1 MPESLHRA
9 RTLAGGQPRLRG
21 AERHCAQPIRFMRDD
36 GIYIS
41 VIPAMDWPGSSTME
55 GKATGFRPS
64 PE

>member
-1 MPESLHRA
+1 
-9 RTLAGGQPRLRG
+9 
-21 AERHCAQPIRFMRDD
+21 MRDD